1 MNLIAALHPN
11 RRQFKIFVKQTKCL
25 VLFLCINKHQEKL
38 EDIYTNMSS
47 AEPHPLTVW
56 VREIEAVC
64 SPKRLALKK
73 PPPPF
78 KKKYIN
84 IHPSIVPLTAGL
96 LICGSLPD
104 IPCLYIYYKNM
115 YLILLYIYRQP
126 GYYLKS
132 HNGPCIPTINIQ
144 YWQ

>member
-47 AEPHPLTVW
+47 AEHHPLTVW

-73 PPPPF
+73 PPPP
-78 KKKYIN
+78 
-84 IHPSIVPLTAGL
+84 L
-96 LICGSLPD
+96 
-104 IPCLYIYYKNM
+104 
-115 YLILLYIYRQP
+115 
-126 GYYLKS
+126 
-132 HNGPCIPTINIQ
+132 
-144 YWQ
+144 